1 MKKAIVYTVLPA
13 LLMTLAAG
21 CGTANGDQRLPS
33 ASPVISASPVTVP
46 TPDMGDGAVNDR
58 DGIITPGDNGMSA
71 SPNATTRPGKSAA
84 PNTTTR
90 PGRGTP
96 GASPSATPDM

>member
-33 ASPVISASPVTVP
+33 ASPAISASPVTVP

-58 DGIITPGDNGMSA
+58 DGIITPGDNG
-71 SPNATTRPGKSAA
+71 KSAA
-84 PNTTTR
+84 PNPTTR
-90 PGRGTP
+90 PGRTMP
-96 GASPSATPDM
+96 SASPSATPDM

>member
-33 ASPVISASPVTVP
+33 ASPVISASPASTKSTV
-46 TPDMGDGAVNDR
+46 
-58 DGIITPGDNGMSA
+58 ISA
-71 SPNATTRPGKSAA
+71 SAWLSSRAE
-84 PNTTTR
+84 
-90 PGRGTP
+90 
-96 GASPSATPDM
+96 